1 MNEIEK
7 IIINVDIKEPVSIS
21 KLNPDKVFIYV
32 SSAIVLLN
40 ALNLVLFYT
49 L

>member
-7 IIINVDIKEPVSIS
+7 IIINVDIKEPVNIS
-21 KLNPDKVFIYV
+21 SLNPDKVFIYV
-32 SSAIVLLN
+32 SFAIVLLN
-40 ALNLVLFYT
+40 ALNLALYYT